1 MSTVFHTSAVQPQL
15 MKTHKY
21 QHQHQ
26 HQSQSQSQYSAYDM
40 NKQCVDPTSI
50 CSGTSP
56 NNTNTSTNA
65 NTNANAND
73 NADRPI
79 IYKGISH
86 VFMGTTNP
94 NPNINSDSDIG
105 TLRGV
110 SLLNGNPTTMQS
122 QSRAQSS
129 QPSTEHS
136 LTEMGHGIRLIS
148 GIHTVNNGRVVI
160 SGSMSMC
167 SNRYMRYIH
176 THTQSQHENLYIYG
190 NSSSNS
196 SSNSNLG
203 NMEYC
208 IAMLK
213 WSFHQSHLLR
223 VSTFQHFNSD
233 VNVNINHEI
242 KTDGQDREDGT
253 NSLSVPV
260 PVPMV
265 PMFLEDDTEVG
276 YNSNS
281 NSYPIN
287 ANISIQV
294 CIEEYNSNNSYSY
307 RYKNAIAEEMGGD
320 IGGMGC
326 MGGWVDYT
334 SLELE
339 TLQIDL
345 ICLNVKI
352 RKNLTLTTVC
362 RNNNDNNQYTGQ
374 YNNSTNR
381 TSGSIDCHICYTT
394 TLMLPDLPGIYK
406 LQFNYNSNNNLYNI
420 LLIYLKV

>member
-1 MSTVFHTSAVQPQL
+1 
-15 MKTHKY
+15 
-21 QHQHQ
+21 
-26 HQSQSQSQYSAYDM
+26 
-40 NKQCVDPTSI
+40 
-50 CSGTSP
+50 
-56 NNTNTSTNA
+56 
-65 NTNANAND
+65 
-73 NADRPI
+73 
-79 IYKGISH
+79 
-86 VFMGTTNP
+86 
-94 NPNINSDSDIG
+94 
-105 TLRGV
+105 
-110 SLLNGNPTTMQS
+110 
-122 QSRAQSS
+122 
-129 QPSTEHS
+129 
-136 LTEMGHGIRLIS
+136 
-148 GIHTVNNGRVVI
+148 
-160 SGSMSMC
+160 
-167 SNRYMRYIH
+167 
-176 THTQSQHENLYIYG
+176 
-190 NSSSNS
+190 
-196 SSNSNLG
+196 
-203 NMEYC
+203 
-208 IAMLK
+208 
-213 WSFHQSHLLR
+213 
-223 VSTFQHFNSD
+223 
-233 VNVNINHEI
+233 
-242 KTDGQDREDGT
+242 
-253 NSLSVPV
+253 
-260 PVPMV
+260 MV

-381 TSGSIDCHICYTT
+381 SSGSIDCHICYTT

-420 LLIYLKV
+420 LTNTITIIVHPNTNNYERFILSASPYYMSVATSMVIFVIFMYMFISIE